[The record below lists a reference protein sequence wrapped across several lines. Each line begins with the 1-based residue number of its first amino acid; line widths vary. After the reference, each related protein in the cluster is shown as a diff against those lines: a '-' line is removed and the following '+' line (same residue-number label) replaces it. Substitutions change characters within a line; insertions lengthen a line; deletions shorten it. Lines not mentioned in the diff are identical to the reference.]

1 MRVPER
7 DKKEK
12 EAERIF
18 EEILAEIF
26 PNLMID
32 KNINI
37 REAQQTPNRINSKR
51 PPLRHIIIKLSK
63 TKREF

>member
-1 MRVPER
+1 MRVPEG

-18 EEILAEIF
+18 EEILAGIF

-32 KNINI
+32 KNVNI
-37 REAQQTPNRINSKR
+37 LEAQQTPNRMNSRR
-51 PPLRHIIIKLSK
+51 PTLRHIVIKLSK
-63 TKREF
+63 TKKEF